1 MFYYA
6 GGAMKAVTVREAN
19 QGFSE
24 LLAQVEHG
32 EEVLITKR
40 GRPVAVLSRYRPPE
54 FTPEREAALAHAL
67 ALMDRGLPWGDRRPP
82 FDRDEMHERG

>member
-1 MFYYA
+1 MLYYA
-6 GGAMKAVTVREAN
+6 GRAMKAVTVREAN

-40 GRPVAVLSRYRPPE
+40 GRPVESCRATVPRSSRRNAKRLWPM
-54 FTPEREAALAHAL
+54 RSL
-67 ALMDRGLPWGDRRPP
+67 
-82 FDRDEMHERG
+82 